1 MYDATIIIVS
11 ITKNFFE
18 NEGIESKPYN
28 HFGSA
33 PKFLV
38 VNLEGQEIEVIDNG
52 DLNHEHGK
60 CQPLKALAN
69 KSVDVVIVRG
79 IGAGAISKLNSMGT
93 KVYRYWFGAYWETK
107 EWYVAY
113 STDISKNMETEC
125 NG

>member
-1 MYDATIIIVS
+1 MKICIPVE
-11 ITKNFFE
+11 E
-18 NEGIESKPYN
+18 NKGMESNPYN

-38 VNLEGQEIEVIDNG
+38 VSLDSQEIEVIENG

-69 KSVDVVIVRG
+69 QCVDIVIVRG

-93 KVYRYWFGAYWETK
+93 KVFRGVEGSIRENIELFK
-107 EWYVAY
+107 EN
-113 STDISKNMETEC
+113 KLMEFTVNSGC
-125 NG
+125 NHHDCGHH

>member
-1 MYDATIIIVS
+1 MRVCIPVV
-11 ITKNFFE
+11 E
-18 NEGIESKPYN
+18 NEGLESKPYN

-38 VNLEGQEIEVIDNG
+38 VNLEGEEIEVIDNG

-69 KSVDVVIVRG
+69 KAVDVVIVRG

-93 KVYRYWFGAYWETK
+93 KVYQGVEANVK
-107 EWYVAY
+107 ENLALLKDNKLMVFKVNTIPY
-113 STDISKNMETEC
+113 
-125 NG
+125 G

>member
-1 MYDATIIIVS
+1 MRICIPVA
-11 ITKNFFE
+11 E
-18 NEGIESKPYN
+18 NKGMESNPYN

-38 VNLEGQEIEVIDNG
+38 ANEDGEVVEIIDNG
-52 DLNHEHGK
+52 DLNHEHGQ

-93 KVYRYWFGAYWETK
+93 KVYQGIDGNIK
-107 EWYVAY
+107 ENIDY
-113 STDISKNMETEC
+113 
-125 NG
+125 

>member
-1 MYDATIIIVS
+1 MKICIPVS
-11 ITKNFFE
+11 E
-18 NEGIESKPYN
+18 NKGMESSPYN

-38 VNLEGQEIEVIDNG
+38 VNLDGEVIEVIDNG

-79 IGAGAISKLNSMGT
+79 IGAGAISKLNSLGT
-93 KVYRYWFGAYWETK
+93 KVFKGVEGYVK
-107 EWYVAY
+107 ENLELLKENKLVEFSA
-113 STDISKNMETEC
+113 N
-125 NG
+125 NGCDHHNCGHH

>member
-1 MYDATIIIVS
+1 MRVCIPIL
-11 ITKNFFE
+11 E

-69 KSVDVVIVRG
+69 KAVDVVIVRG

-93 KVYRYWFGAYWETK
+93 KVYRGVEGNVK
-107 EWYVAY
+107 ENLQLLKDNKLVEF
-113 STDISKNMETEC
+113 TVDKGC
-125 NG
+125 NQHSCDHH

>member
-1 MYDATIIIVS
+1 MRVCIPVV
-11 ITKNFFE
+11 E
-18 NEGIESKPYN
+18 NEGLESKPYN

-38 VNLEGQEIEVIDNG
+38 VNLEGEEIEVIDNG

-69 KSVDVVIVRG
+69 KAVDVVIVRG

-93 KVYRYWFGAYWETK
+93 KVYQGVEANVK
-107 EWYVAY
+107 ENLALLK
-113 STDISKNMETEC
+113 DNKLMEFTVN
-125 NG
+125 NGSNHHNSGCHH

>member
-1 MYDATIIIVS
+1 MKICIPVV
-11 ITKNFFE
+11 E
-18 NEGIESKPYN
+18 NKGMESSPYN

-38 VNLEGQEIEVIDNG
+38 VNLDGEEIEVIDNG
-52 DLNHEHGK
+52 DLDHEHGK

-93 KVYRYWFGAYWETK
+93 KVFKGVEGNVK
-107 EWYVAY
+107 ENLELLKEFTV
-113 STDISKNMETEC
+113 NNGC
-125 NG
+125 NHHDCGNH